1 MKTLSVEI
9 TRNQTIGFFVSVPDH
24 WTRPTARKALT
35 APVIEEIAEKADAY
49 DWDNGEADFEIAAL
63 YEVTDANADQID
75 YTFPDELPPPH
86 PDQLQL
92 IPAVEATP

>member
-9 TRNQTIGFFVSVPDH
+9 TRNQTLRFFVSVPDH
-24 WTRPTARKALT
+24 WSRPTARRALT
-35 APVIEEIAEKADAY
+35 APVLEEIAEKADSF
-49 DWDNGEADFEIAAL
+49 DWDNGDAHFAIDSL
-63 YEVTDANADQID
+63 YDLTDGKEDQID
-75 YTFPDELPPPH
+75 YAFPDELPPPH